1 MPMTSSR
8 SSPLKTYFFITLM
21 VIFGPLGNV
30 LLSKGMKSIGSIAGH
45 SPAEL
50 GHMFVQV
57 ISSGTIWLGIASL
70 LTFFVANIL
79 VLTWA
84 DYSYVLPASAAGY
97 GTVALLGHFFL
108 GEAVSPLRWVGIA
121 IICGGVLVVGL
132 TADRTNRQAKANS

>member
-1 MPMTSSR
+1 MTVSGR
-8 SSPLKTYFFITLM
+8 SPFKTYFFITLM

-30 LLSKGMKSIGSIAGH
+30 MLSKGMKSIGSVAGR

-50 GHMFVQV
+50 MHVFVQV

-70 LTFFVANIL
+70 LTFFVCNLL

-97 GTVALLGHFFL
+97 GTVALLGHFVL
-108 GEAVSPLRWVGIA
+108 GEAVSPLRWLGIA
-121 IICGGVLVVGL
+121 IICTGVLVVGF
-132 TADRTNRQAKANS
+132 TSDRTPRRAKASS

>member
-1 MPMTSSR
+1 MTESQ
-8 SSPLKTYFFITLM
+8 SPRLKTYVFISLM

-30 LLSKGMKSIGSIAGH
+30 MLSKGMKSIGSIAGR

-50 GHMFVQV
+50 LHVFVQV
-57 ISSGTIWLGIASL
+57 VSSGTIWLGIASL
-70 LTFFVANIL
+70 LTFFLANIL

-97 GTVALLGHFFL
+97 GTVALLGHFLL

-121 IICGGVLVVGL
+121 IICTGVLVVGF
-132 TADRTNRQAKANS
+132 TSDRTQRQAKANP